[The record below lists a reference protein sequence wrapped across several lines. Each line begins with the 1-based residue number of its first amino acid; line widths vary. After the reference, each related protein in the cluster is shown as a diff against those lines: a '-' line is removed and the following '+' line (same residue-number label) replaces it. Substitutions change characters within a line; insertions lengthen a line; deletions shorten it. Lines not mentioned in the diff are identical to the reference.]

1 MALEAAAAPSA
12 GGSAGDLAGSGGAS
26 SGLLGTLRG
35 AAAAAAAEEAAERQQ
50 GRGGWL
56 ARLLP
61 GRGSAG
67 GNGGE
72 AAEGLRASVEAARS
86 RLSRLVAPSAAVD
99 SYRAGYANLPAS
111 PGTSPPTGRGLPS
124 AGRPPRP
131 GGASTSGG
139 DLLSSSPGLQPGGG
153 GLKAAR
159 AAYLARGS
167 GRGVGVASAGGVRR
181 GSVDVES
188 PGSASS

>member
-67 GNGGE
+67 GGGE
-72 AAEGLRASVEAARS
+72 AAEGLHASVEAARS

-111 PGTSPPTGRGLPS
+111 RGTSPPTGRGLPS

-131 GGASTSGG
+131 GGASASGG
-139 DLLSSSPGLQPGGG
+139 DLLSSSPGLQPAVG

-167 GRGVGVASAGGVRR
+167 GRGVGAASGGGVRR